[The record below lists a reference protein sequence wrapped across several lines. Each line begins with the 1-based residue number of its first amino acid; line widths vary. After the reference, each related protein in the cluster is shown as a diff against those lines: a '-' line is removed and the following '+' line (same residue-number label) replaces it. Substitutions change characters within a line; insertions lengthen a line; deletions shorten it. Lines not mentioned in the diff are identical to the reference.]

1 MPGLE
6 NLTVSSSSCRGA
18 ARTRN
23 QDAFLAS
30 PRAGVFAVADG
41 IGGLPNGD
49 WASRSIVEA
58 LEEDTTLPSLGFE
71 QLVRRAEAAVLRTN
85 RSLYETGCRAA
96 PPFTMGSTIA
106 LSLVGEDRVA
116 CLWAGDSRIY
126 LHHDG
131 ALYLLTM
138 DHVEKIPF
146 GPAGVSRTV
155 LTRAV
160 GSAPRLKL
168 DRVTVP
174 FAAGDTLLLCSDG
187 VFNVLSPTL
196 LRDLIAGRGDN
207 LADRIVSEALDAGTQ
222 DDATAVTVFADGV
235 PQ

>member
-1 MPGLE
+1 MPGLAH
-6 NLTVSSSSCRGA
+6 LTVSSSSCRGA

-23 QDAFLAS
+23 QDAFLAT
-30 PRAGVFAVADG
+30 PRTGLFAVADG

-49 WASRSIVEA
+49 WASRSIVQA
-58 LEEDTTLPSLGFE
+58 LEDEATGTGLAFD
-71 QLVRRAEAAVLRTN
+71 QQVRQAEEAVLRTN
-85 RSLYETGCRAA
+85 RSLYEAGCRAA

-106 LSLVGEDRVA
+106 LALVGHDRAA

-126 LHHDG
+126 MHHDG
-131 ALYLLTM
+131 ALYLLTT

-146 GPAGVSRTV
+146 GSAGISRTV

-174 FAAGDTLLLCSDG
+174 FVPGDTLLLCSDG
-187 VFNVLSPTL
+187 VFNVLSGTQ
-196 LRDLIAGRGDN
+196 LRDLIAARGDN

-222 DDATAVTVFADGV
+222 DDATAVTVFAAGDV
-235 PQ
+235 A

>member
-1 MPGLE
+1 MPALAH
-6 NLTVSSSSCRGA
+6 LTVSSSSCQGA

-23 QDAFLAS
+23 QDAFLAA

-49 WASRSIVEA
+49 WASRSIVQA
-58 LEEDTTLPSLGFE
+58 LEDEATGTSLPFE
-71 QLVRRAEAAVLRTN
+71 QQVRLAEDAVLRTN

-106 LSLVGEDRVA
+106 LVLVGHDRAA

-126 LHHDG
+126 LHHEG
-131 ALYLLTM
+131 ALYLLTT

-146 GPAGVSRTV
+146 GAAGTSRTV

-174 FAAGDTLLLCSDG
+174 FAPGDTLLLCSDG
-187 VFNVLSPTL
+187 VFNVLPASL
-196 LRDLIAGRGDN
+196 LRDLIAARGEN
-207 LADRIVSEALDAGTQ
+207 LADRIVTEALDAGTQ
-222 DDATAVTVFADGV
+222 DDATAVTIFA
-235 PQ
+235 PQVAP

>member
-1 MPGLE
+1 MPGLAH
-6 NLTVSSSSCRGA
+6 LTVSSSSCRGA

-23 QDAFLAS
+23 QDAFLAV
-30 PRAGVFAVADG
+30 PQAGVFAVADG

-49 WASRSIVEA
+49 WASRSIVQA
-58 LEEDTTLPSLGFE
+58 LEDEASSTGLAFD
-71 QLVRRAEAAVLRTN
+71 QQVRQAEEAVLRTN
-85 RSLYETGCRAA
+85 RSLYETGCRGA

-106 LSLVGEDRVA
+106 LALVGHDRA
-116 CLWAGDSRIY
+116 TCLWAGDSRIY

-131 ALYLLTM
+131 ALYLLTT

-146 GPAGVSRTV
+146 GSAGISRTV

-187 VFNVLSPTL
+187 VFNVLSASL
-196 LRDLIAGRGDN
+196 MRDLIAGRGDD

-222 DDATAVTVFADGV
+222 DDATAVTVSAPGGTA
-235 PQ
+235 